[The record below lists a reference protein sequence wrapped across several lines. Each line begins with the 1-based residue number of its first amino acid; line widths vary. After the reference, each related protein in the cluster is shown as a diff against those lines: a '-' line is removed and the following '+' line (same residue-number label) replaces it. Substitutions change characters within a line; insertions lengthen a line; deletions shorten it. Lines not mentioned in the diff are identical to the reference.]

1 MAKIVNGL
9 KDLNVSEKIEYA
21 KSLSTSLTGN
31 PNITIDPTILTKFG
45 TNTTTLETKL
55 QTAKEKKAESKTATA
70 EQNAA
75 EATLDKMI
83 SDIANIV
90 NGTLSDPAKLLTTG
104 FSLASE
110 GAPVELVQVQ
120 NLSITSG
127 DDEGELDTHWEPV
140 KSATGYSIALST
152 DITKQDAWK
161 IIKTVGKVTKYTIT
175 ELTSGTKYW
184 VRISASKGAASGAW
198 SDPATKIAP

>member
-9 KDLNVSEKIEYA
+9 KDLTVSEKIEYA
-21 KSLSTSLTGN
+21 KSLSSSLTGN
-31 PNITIDPTILTKFG
+31 PNITIDPAVLTKLG

-70 EQNAA
+70 EQNSA
-75 EATLDKMI
+75 EDNLDKII

-90 NGTLSDPAKLLTTG
+90 NGTLSDPAQLLTTG

-127 DDEGELDTHWEPV
+127 DDEGELDLHWDPV

-161 IIKTVGKVTKYTIT
+161 IIKTVGRVTKYTIT

-184 VRISASKGAASGAW
+184 VRISASKGTTSGAW